1 MYFHSAGEKRRVT
14 NVVERHQQDNI
25 IEMGQRRAKKKCL
38 QHATSSVQ
46 GSSSEGSSS
55 TSHDLSRN
63 IRAARGFPFP
73 DELSCFYKPIP
84 GVQGGNGTEESH
96 GEGHFLSR
104 RSAAVTIGDPR
115 LERNLLTS
123 LLAKI
128 GLPQVPYSFFVD
140 DHQNRQDSDGLSV
153 RQNSSPQII
162 DPYSAG
168 ACLRRH
174 SSSGGSAYS
183 GDILG
188 FVRSNHNRDNSSIRE
203 AGMLESVATRNAMRE
218 LRESFSD
225 EAEIA
230 TCDHVPYFGQKD
242 QWSCGYQNLRMI
254 LGSLYRMIL
263 STDKE
268 IMLPRNWISCCTRRC
283 SAPSVEIL
291 QLMLE
296 EAWRSGFDVEGGGH
310 FGNRVFGTPQ
320 WIGATEAH
328 ALLSSIG
335 FRTRIIDFEHGNPGE
350 RVVQWV
356 SHYFFSNEDRPPAA
370 YKPYNCARHWG
381 CLWRWS
387 AARTLPPVY
396 LQYDSHSKTIVGAVR
411 EDDGRTFILCLDPA
425 KNPSSALQDGHVRTV
440 KLSAADLDCQ
450 AYQIVHVLIGKSMSV
465 EQWTFARNPN
475 NGNMKC

>member
-1 MYFHSAGEKRRVT
+1 MYFHNAGEKRRVT

-25 IEMGQRRAKKKCL
+25 MGMGQRRAKKKCL
-38 QHATSSVQ
+38 QHATSSFEGSSSEGSSSE

-73 DELSCFYKPIP
+73 DELSCFYNKPIP
-84 GVQGGNGTEESH
+84 AGVQGGNGTEESH

-128 GLPQVPYSFFVD
+128 GLPQQVPHSFFVD
-140 DHQNRQDSDGLSV
+140 DHQNRQDSDGLPV

-162 DPYSAG
+162 G
-168 ACLRRH
+168 N
-174 SSSGGSAYS
+174 
-183 GDILG
+183 
-188 FVRSNHNRDNSSIRE
+188 VRSNHNRENSSIRE
-203 AGMLESVATRNAMRE
+203 PAGMPLEVAATRNNAMRE

-268 IMLPRNWISCCTRRC
+268 IMLPRNWISFCTRRC